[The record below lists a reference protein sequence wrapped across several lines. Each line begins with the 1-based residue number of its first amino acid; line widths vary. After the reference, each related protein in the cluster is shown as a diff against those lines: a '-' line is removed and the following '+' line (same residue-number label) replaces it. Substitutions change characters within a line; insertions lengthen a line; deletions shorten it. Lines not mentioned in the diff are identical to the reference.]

1 MTQSNLLTAR
11 SGKRRSLLWKAALT
25 GLVVEAPFVW
35 WIQFGHPAMHGYGTV
50 IVVMTHVVSITI
62 VEIVMTLLRQNSA
75 RTNGPYAL
83 AAGIG
88 IFAIQAVLI
97 ASATYAWLLARQL
110 KQIERIAQ
118 ENGASGK

>member
-1 MTQSNLLTAR
+1 
-11 SGKRRSLLWKAALT
+11 
-25 GLVVEAPFVW
+25 
-35 WIQFGHPAMHGYGTV
+35 MHGYGTV
-50 IVVMTHVVSITI
+50 IVGMTHVVSITI
-62 VEIVMTLLRQNSA
+62 VDFILTLLGQNPA

-97 ASATYAWLLARQL
+97 ASATHAWLSARQL

-118 ENGASGK
+118 ENGSSEE